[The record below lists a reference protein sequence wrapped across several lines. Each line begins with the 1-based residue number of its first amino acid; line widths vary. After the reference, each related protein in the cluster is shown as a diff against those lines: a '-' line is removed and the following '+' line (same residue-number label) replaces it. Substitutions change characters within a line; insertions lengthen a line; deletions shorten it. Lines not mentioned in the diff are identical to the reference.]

1 MATKSE
7 LDAIWP
13 RGDYSYLFSLESIRR
28 YLGVAKLDR
37 QYSAMDDTW
46 QWAWRYTPDGEVF
59 TMETE
64 TSLVAATTVL
74 KAAVDLSR

>member
-13 RGDYSYLFSLESIRR
+13 RGDRSYLFSLESIRL
-28 YLGVAKLDR
+28 YLGVAKLER
-37 QYSAMDDTW
+37 QHSGFNDTW
-46 QWAWRYTPDGEVF
+46 EWAWWYTPDGEVF

-64 TSLVAATTVL
+64 TSLVEATKVL
-74 KAAVDLSR
+74 KAAVELSR